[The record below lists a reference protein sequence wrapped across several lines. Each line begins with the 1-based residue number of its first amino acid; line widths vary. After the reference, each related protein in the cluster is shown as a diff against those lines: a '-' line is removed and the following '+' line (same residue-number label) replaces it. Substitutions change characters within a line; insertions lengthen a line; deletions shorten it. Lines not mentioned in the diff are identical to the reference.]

1 MSGPGDARARPLPG
15 ELARLLHDVRGP
27 LNSAVMHLEVVK
39 RVVAGT
45 GRGAE
50 SLDIALDQLTRL
62 AALLPSAFE
71 VVAHDLGAREAVDLH
86 AVAVQAVAQH
96 PGATVHVAPGPW
108 PAVLGDARLLTIAVA
123 HLVGNALEASAGREA
138 GPPEV
143 GAVAVG
149 HRVVLSVRDRGPGL
163 RSTNARLLIRL
174 GQSTKSGHRGLGL
187 LTVERIARLH
197 GGHLAFESP
206 GEGARVSLHLPG
218 A

>member
-71 VVAHDLGAREAVDLH
+71 VVAHDLGARDEGQRLGVGIVPTRKVPVERRNDRVAISLLDVVALPLADAGAAGVGEDGGAYALERLHLAVPADGG
-86 AVAVQAVAQH
+86 VD
-96 PGATVHVAPGPW
+96 HVAPGRDQK
-108 PAVLGDARLLTIAVA
+108 PAPHGEALGCGLLGDVGRAADV
-123 HLVGNALEASAGREA
+123 LVRRVRAASDERRRD
-138 GPPEV
+138 
-143 GAVAVG
+143 AVG
-149 HRVVLSVRDRGPGL
+149 IVFPAYV
-163 RSTNARLLIRL
+163 
-174 GQSTKSGHRGLGL
+174 
-187 LTVERIARLH
+187 
-197 GGHLAFESP
+197 GG
-206 GEGARVSLHLPG
+206 
-218 A
+218 

>member
-50 SLDIALDQLTRL
+50 SLDIALDQLTWL

-96 PGATVHVAPGPW
+96 PGATVHVAGSLSSNYW
-108 PAVLGDARLLTIAVA
+108 NGSRGIQFRISDIALA
-123 HLVGNALEASAGREA
+123 D
-138 GPPEV
+138 PT
-143 GAVAVG
+143 
-149 HRVVLSVRDRGPGL
+149 GL
-163 RSTNARLLIRL
+163 
-174 GQSTKSGHRGLGL
+174 
-187 LTVERIARLH
+187 
-197 GGHLAFESP
+197 
-206 GEGARVSLHLPG
+206 
-218 A
+218 